1 MPNHR
6 RRWLVSAAAILAVV
20 AWVALRA
27 RSHDEQLP
35 HRASTADYLP
45 GVAADVYLPS
55 PTTRA
60 PVVVLIPGGSWQ
72 TANRSGLGPL
82 AETLA
87 EHGMVVVNATY
98 RAVKSG
104 VRFPVPVADVVC
116 AIDFA
121 ADRARQAGISAGP
134 IVVLGHSSGAHLAA
148 LAALRGPHFRRD
160 CPYPPAQVSGL
171 VGLSGTYE
179 VTQLQYLAQPLFGVA
194 AGTDPA
200 LWHDGD
206 PMDWVKERT
215 APPAMPVLLAHGAA
229 DDLLS
234 PTFTEVFA
242 RALQGAGHPVQLEI
256 VPGANHQTIY
266 TPRVIANTVITW
278 IDTFPSERPTSGT
291 P

>member
-1 MPNHR
+1 MANNR
-6 RRWLVSAAAILAVV
+6 TRYAVAAVV
-20 AWVALRA
+20 MLVLVAWIALQA
-27 RSHDEQLP
+27 RSRDAPLP
-35 HRASTADYLP
+35 HRASTTDYLP

-82 AETLA
+82 AEGLA
-87 EHGMVVVNATY
+87 AHGMVVVNATY

-104 VRFPVPVADVVC
+104 VRFPGPVADVVC

-134 IVVLGHSSGAHLAA
+134 IIVLGHSSGAHLAA
-148 LAALRGPHFRRD
+148 LAALRGPHFRKD

-171 VGLSGTYE
+171 IGLSGTYE
-179 VTQLQYLAQPLFGVA
+179 VTQLQDLAQPLFGVPAGA
-194 AGTDPA
+194 APA

-206 PMDWVKERT
+206 PMGWVKERT
-215 APPAMPVLLAHGAA
+215 APPALPVLLAHGAA

-242 RALQGAGHPVQLEI
+242 QALKDAGHPVQLEI
-256 VPGANHQTIY
+256 VPGANHQSIY

-278 IDTFPSERPTSGT
+278 IGT
-291 P
+291 LPRSS